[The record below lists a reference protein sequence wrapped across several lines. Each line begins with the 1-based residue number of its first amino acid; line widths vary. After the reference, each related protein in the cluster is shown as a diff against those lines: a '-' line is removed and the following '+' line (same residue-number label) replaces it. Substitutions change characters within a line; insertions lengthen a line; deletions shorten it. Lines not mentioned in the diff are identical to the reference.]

1 MRELFQLPGGGASER
16 KGHLT
21 LPLKDENQGDTG
33 KSFEVMGIRMSTYG
47 FGAGSVIQLKA
58 SRYTIALLQ
67 MRKSRPGVAQLES
80 GGTETGT
87 QLGLEPALSPAL
99 LCHPVFLV

>member
-1 MRELFQLPGGGASER
+1 M
-16 KGHLT
+16 T
-21 LPLKDENQGDTG
+21 
-33 KSFEVMGIRMSTYG
+33 SFKLAYLCKKLIRLCSEVMGIRMSTYG

-67 MRKSRPGVAQLES
+67 RRKSRPGVAQLES